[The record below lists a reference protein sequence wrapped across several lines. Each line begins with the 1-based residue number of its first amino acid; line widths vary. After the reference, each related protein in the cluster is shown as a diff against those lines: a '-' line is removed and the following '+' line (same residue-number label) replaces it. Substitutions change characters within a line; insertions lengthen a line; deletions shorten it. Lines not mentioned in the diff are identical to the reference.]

1 MFHKKERIKFEA
13 MEAKLLIKA
22 KADDRRKES
31 AIHDKKKKLQEAARG
46 QNSLTVG
53 SFGSFNTFIPPLSDL
68 NTHTVVSFL
77 PFFLIQQFKLTL
89 TCSPPLPMQDT
100 EEVLIIR

>member
-68 NTHTVVSFL
+68 NTHTV
-77 PFFLIQQFKLTL
+77 
-89 TCSPPLPMQDT
+89 DT